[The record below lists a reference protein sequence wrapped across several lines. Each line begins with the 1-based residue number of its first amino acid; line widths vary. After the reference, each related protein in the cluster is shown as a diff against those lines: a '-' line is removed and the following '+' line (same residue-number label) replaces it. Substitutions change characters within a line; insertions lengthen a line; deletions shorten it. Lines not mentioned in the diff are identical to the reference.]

1 MLDTV
6 KIQLE
11 ESDFEIFQSHYF
23 KPDIDRLKNSLGF
36 SKAVNNP
43 SLSDHKAGIYLPR
56 LTYIKRGRAVFLT
69 VEFSAP
75 KLIYKENVN
84 EVDET
89 QFEEIIEVLQSKI
102 RHMGVN
108 VTSDVLKRAKALTL
122 HPSKNIKLQGG
133 YTSSYVISELAK
145 VNTDKRLDLT
155 KYRFTRGRGSSLQFY
170 TKQHS
175 FVIYDK
181 VADLVAS
188 KSKAIDNDLTGG
200 QKTIFN
206 EIKEKKECFEIIRFE
221 VRICARSKLKKTLE
235 KVGYV
240 GDLDFQSLFKKD
252 ICKRVLYY
260 YWTKYFMMANL
271 FLFDIEESPQKLL
284 ANIKAVCPD
293 MRLRSLAYLLGIKL
307 LCTDKGGI
315 MGLRGIISE
324 NEWQGV
330 RKGINVLND
339 SIKGSFVFVE
349 QINQE
354 LLGFSKF
361 TYILTE

>member
-11 ESDFEIFQSHYF
+11 ESDFEVFQTHYF

-43 SLSDHKAGIYLPR
+43 SLSDYKLGIYLPR
-56 LTYIKRGRAVFLT
+56 LTYIKRGRSVYLT
-69 VEFSAP
+69 IEFSAP

-84 EVDET
+84 EVEES
-89 QFEEIIEVLQSKI
+89 QYEEIIDVLQSKI

-108 VTSDVLKRAKALTL
+108 VTSGALKKAKVLAF

-133 YTSSYVISELAK
+133 YTASYVISEFSK
-145 VNTDKRLDLT
+145 VNIDKRLDLT
-155 KYRFTRGRGSSLQFY
+155 RYRFTEGKGSSLQFY

-181 VADLVAS
+181 IADLVAS
-188 KSKAIDNDLTGG
+188 KSRAIDKDFVGS
-200 QKTIFN
+200 QRTIFN
-206 EIKEKKECFEIIRFE
+206 EIKEKKEYFEIIRFE
-221 VRICARSKLKKTLE
+221 VRICARSKLTNILE
-235 KVGYV
+235 QVGYV